1 MRLNK
6 TVIPIAALTLAMGAG
21 GSVAQGAQ
29 RDRGQDR
36 SGQQS
41 EGHARQRS
49 RSGGDQ
55 RNDAQEQRQNNDR
68 ASRDNDRRSQS
79 SGRAENR
86 GDNRNG
92 RDDRRDNGQWNGRD
106 NGRWNGRDNGR
117 WNGRDNGQWDR
128 RDNRGSVNGFRGY
141 ASPRPR
147 FDVVRP
153 RFDHHYGPN
162 FSVFFGI
169 GSGYRYGSPYRGRVY
184 GYVPAPM
191 YGARIYYGDVR
202 LQVNPRDAAV
212 FVDGYY
218 AGVVDDFDGI
228 FQRLTL
234 TVGPHEIEIEA
245 PGFEPQ
251 VYNVMV
257 DPARTVDVRADLYPQ
272 YP

>member
-1 MRLNK
+1 MRLIK
-6 TVIPIAALTLAMGAG
+6 TIIPIAALTLAMSAG

-36 SGQQS
+36 GGRQS
-41 EGHARQRS
+41 EGQARQRS

-55 RNDAQEQRQNNDR
+55 RNDAREQRQNNDQQRQTDR
-68 ASRDNDRRSQS
+68 ASRDNDRRSQP
-79 SGRAENR
+79 SGRAET
-86 GDNRNG
+86 NRNG
-92 RDDRRDNGQWNGRD
+92 RDDRRDNDR
-106 NGRWNGRDNGR
+106 
-117 WNGRDNGQWDR
+117 WDR

-141 ASPRPR
+141 ATPRPR
-147 FDVVRP
+147 FNVVRP
-153 RFDHHYGPN
+153 RFNHHYGPN
-162 FSVFFGI
+162 LGVFFGI

-202 LQVNPRDAAV
+202 LQVNPRNAAV

-218 AGVVDDFDGI
+218 AGVVDDFDGV

-257 DPARTVDVRADLYPQ
+257 DPARTVDVRSDLYPQ

>member
-1 MRLNK
+1 M
-6 TVIPIAALTLAMGAG
+6 IPIAALTLALSAG

-36 SGQQS
+36 GDRQS

-55 RNDAQEQRQNNDR
+55 RDAAREQRQNTDRQRQNNDQ
-68 ASRDNDRRSQS
+68 ASRDNDRRNQS
-79 SGRAENR
+79 SGRVDNNR
-86 GDNRNG
+86 YGRN
-92 RDDRRDNGQWNGRD
+92 DRRDNDR
-106 NGRWNGRDNGR
+106 
-117 WNGRDNGQWDR
+117 WDR

-141 ASPRPR
+141 TTPRPR
-147 FDVVRP
+147 FNVVRP
-153 RFDHHYGPN
+153 RFNHNYGPN

-184 GYVPAPM
+184 GYVPAPV

-202 LQVNPRDAAV
+202 LQVNPRNAAV

-218 AGVVDDFDGI
+218 AGVVDDFDGV

-234 TVGPHEIEIEA
+234 TVGPHEIGIEA

-257 DPARTVDVRADLYPQ
+257 DPARTVDVRSDLYPE